1 MNHENNGSMPKHDNA
16 QHGHHGS
23 ALLSATS
30 IVGDDVCNLKHDELG
45 KIENIMLDLQS
56 GEIRYAVLSSGGFLG
71 MGDRLFAIPWKALKQ
86 DRENKRFTLDIDTER
101 LKKAPGFDKDNWPN
115 MADSSW
121 SSSVDS
127 YYVDRAEP
135 AGI

>member
-1 MNHENNGSMPKHDNA
+1 MNHENNGSMPMHGNA
-16 QHGHHGS
+16 QHAHHGS

-45 KIENIMLDLQS
+45 KIEDIMLDLQS

-71 MGDRLFAIPWKALKQ
+71 LGDRLFAIPWKALKQ
-86 DRENKRFTLDIDTER
+86 DGENKRFTLDIDTER

-115 MADSSW
+115 MADSTW

-135 AGI
+135 ARI